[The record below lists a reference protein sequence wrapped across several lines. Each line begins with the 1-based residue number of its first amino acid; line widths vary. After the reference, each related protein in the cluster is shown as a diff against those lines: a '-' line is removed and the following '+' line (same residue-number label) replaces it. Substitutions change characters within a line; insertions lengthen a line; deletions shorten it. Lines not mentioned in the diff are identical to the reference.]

1 MDLVRRYW
9 DECIVLP
16 QAKSVIDPSES
27 IPGAAVPKLPRG
39 VRLRYDEARSEWMLL
54 APERILKPDEIA
66 LEILKRCDG
75 TATLDEIIDSLSAE
89 FGAER
94 SEVASDVRA
103 FLSDL
108 AAKRM
113 LEL

>member
-1 MDLVRRYW
+1 MTR
-9 DECIVLP
+9 EPI
-16 QAKSVIDPSES
+16 AGS
-27 IPGAAVPKLPRG
+27 AVPRLPRG
-39 VRLRYDEARSEWMLL
+39 IRLRYDEARAEWILL
-54 APERILKPDEIA
+54 APERVLKPDPIA
-66 LEILKRCDG
+66 LQILQRCDG
-75 TATLDEIIDSLSAE
+75 SATLDEIIDGLAAE

-94 SEVASDVRA
+94 TEIAGDVRE